1 MTMVYKLMGE
11 IPNENRNIFINKIK
25 ENFKYIYKNGI
36 FYIALLNYQK
46 SFDLCGGIKGN
57 DRYDKTKTSENVDTW
72 LSCLFH
78 DYCKDSMIKIK
89 ITENNIMNEDADIK
103 DWLRDNLVAL
113 DKQRYEFEQ
122 QEKLKATWKAMDYME
137 QFLYEEKVN
146 KYNQAIKNSK
156 SKTTNN
162 KTNSK
167 LNVNKNS

>member
-1 MTMVYKLMGE
+1 MTMVYKFMGE
-11 IPNENRNIFINKIK
+11 IPSENRSIFINKLK
-25 ENFKYIYKNGI
+25 ENFKYIYKNRI

-46 SFDLCGGIKGN
+46 SFELCGGIKGN
-57 DRYDKTKTSENVDTW
+57 DRYDKAKTTENVDAW
-72 LSCLFH
+72 LDYLIH
-78 DYCKDSMIKIK
+78 DYCNGSMIKIK

-156 SKTTNN
+156 SKITNN

-167 LNVNKNS
+167 LNVKKDS